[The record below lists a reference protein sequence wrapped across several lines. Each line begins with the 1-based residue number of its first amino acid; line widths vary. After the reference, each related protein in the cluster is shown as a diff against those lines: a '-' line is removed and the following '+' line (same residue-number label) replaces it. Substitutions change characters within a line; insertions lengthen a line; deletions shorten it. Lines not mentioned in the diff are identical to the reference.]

1 MFAEN
6 DHTFVVCAYGESPFL
21 SECLASLRTQT
32 VRTSVLVTTSTP
44 NESIERA
51 ARKEGM
57 PLHVSGE
64 APGIA
69 HDWNY
74 ALSLVKTPLATI
86 AHQDDIYEPDYTER
100 MLTAMSS
107 AQQPL
112 IYFTNYGELR
122 NGKKVDND
130 VLLEIKRM
138 LLGRL
143 RRAGGSSDKCAVK
156 RSVLRLGS
164 AVCCPSVTFNLPLLP
179 KPIFVSKMRS
189 NLDWE
194 AWERISRLDGSFVY
208 DDKILMYHRI
218 HEGSETS
225 ALIRNNTR
233 TAEDLA
239 MLEKFWP
246 VPVARL
252 INVFYS
258 LGQRSND

>member
-1 MFAEN
+1 
-6 DHTFVVCAYGESPFL
+6 
-21 SECLASLRTQT
+21 
-32 VRTSVLVTTSTP
+32 
-44 NESIERA
+44 
-51 ARKEGM
+51 
-57 PLHVSGE
+57 
-64 APGIA
+64 
-69 HDWNY
+69 
-74 ALSLVKTPLATI
+74 
-86 AHQDDIYEPDYTER
+86 
-100 MLTAMSS
+100 
-107 AQQPL
+107 
-112 IYFTNYGELR
+112 
-122 NGKKVDND
+122 
-130 VLLEIKRM
+130 
-138 LLGRL
+138 
-143 RRAGGSSDKCAVK
+143 
-156 RSVLRLGS
+156 
-164 AVCCPSVTFNLPLLP
+164 
-179 KPIFVSKMRS
+179 MRS